1 MGNTNFPFGFKPL
14 GLYSDVT
21 PSFGLRT
28 AKIEATEATPIYR
41 GDPIVRLAT
50 GYVHQWSSTT
60 DVGLLVGIFWGA
72 KYASTSLGRTTQ
84 NGFWPG
90 NDASADATCYYIPI
104 QGNSAPLFVVQVD
117 AGPAVFADI
126 GCNFDPVIGTGHIKG
141 TYGLSG
147 ATIGYSGTKNTT
159 STLGFKMVGLWSDY
173 APAGT
178 PGTDDTAAY
187 NLMVVQGNSFASTG
201 ITT

>member
-1 MGNTNFPFGFKPL
+1 MANTNFPFGFKPL
-14 GLYSDVT
+14 GLGGDVT
-21 PSFGLRT
+21 PSYGLRT
-28 AKIEATEATPIYR
+28 AKIAYGNTTAIYR

-50 GYVHQWSSTT
+50 GYVDQWSAAV

-84 NGFWPG
+84 NTFWPG
-90 NDASADATCYYIPI
+90 NDATTDATCYYYPI
-104 QGNSAPLFVVQVD
+104 QGNPAPLFLAQVN

-126 GCNFDPVIGTGHIKG
+126 GANFSPDIGTGSIKG

-147 ATIGYSGTKNTT
+147 ATIDYSTIATTNT
-159 STLGFKMVGLWSDY
+159 LEFKLVGLWSDY
-173 APAGT
+173 APSGT
-178 PGTDDTAAY
+178 PGTDNTAAY
-187 NLMVVQGNSFASTG
+187 NLVVVQGNSFSSVG

>member
-1 MGNTNFPFGFKPL
+1 MSNTNLPFGFKPL
-14 GLYSDVT
+14 GLYSDVQ

-28 AKIEATEATPIYR
+28 AKIASTETTPIYR

-50 GYVHQWSSTT
+50 GYVHQWSASV

-72 KYASTSLGRTTQ
+72 KYASTALGRTTQ
-84 NGFWPG
+84 NTFWPG

-104 QGNSAPLFVVQVD
+104 QGSPAPLFVVQVD
-117 AGPAVFADI
+117 SGPAVFADI
-126 GCNFDPVIGTGHIKG
+126 GCNFNPVIGTGAIKG

-147 ATIGYSGTKNTT
+147 ATLGYSTKATT
-159 STLGFKMVGLWSDY
+159 ATLEFRLVGLWSDY
-173 APAGT
+173 MPSGT

-187 NLMVVQGNSFASTG
+187 NLAVVQGNSFASVG